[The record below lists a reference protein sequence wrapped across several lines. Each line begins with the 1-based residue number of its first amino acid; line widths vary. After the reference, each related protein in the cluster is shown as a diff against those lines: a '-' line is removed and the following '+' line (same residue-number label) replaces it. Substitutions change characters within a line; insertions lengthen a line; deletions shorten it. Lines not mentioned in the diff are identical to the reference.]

1 MSRGLG
7 DVYKRQ
13 AKKWLKVG
21 GNIGFSHAITNSP
34 TGQTDWG
41 SSGNLFYLANMIAP
55 IYPMYVRDAD
65 KKIMYDEHGNK
76 IYDSGVNT
84 NQIRSFSGGANPM
97 ISIDLDRHR
106 TYTDAINGNWF
117 ATVTPV
123 EGLNVTANISA
134 SAINRRANHLY
145 NSYYG
150 SYIGKGSVSVAQSRT
165 FGVNQ
170 QYLASYKRT
179 FAQKHN
185 FDVLVGFENYSL
197 KMQYLSGGNTDLYNP
212 NVGEL
217 DNTIYETPQVSSY
230 TDTYFTMGIL
240 SRCLLYTSPSP
251 RDTR

>member
-1 MSRGLG
+1 MKA
-7 DVYKRQ
+7 DYQ

-41 SSGNLFYLANMIAP
+41 SSGNLFYLANMIAA

-197 KMQYLSGGNTDLYNP
+197 KMLYLSGSSTDLYNP
-212 NVGEL
+212 
-217 DNTIYETPQVSSY
+217 
-230 TDTYFTMGIL
+230 
-240 SRCLLYTSPSP
+240 
-251 RDTR
+251 

>member
-1 MSRGLG
+1 
-7 DVYKRQ
+7 
-13 AKKWLKVG
+13 
-21 GNIGFSHAITNSP
+21 
-34 TGQTDWG
+34 
-41 SSGNLFYLANMIAP
+41 MIAP

-179 FAQKHN
+179 FAPEAQLRRAGRLRELFAEDAVPLGQQHRP
-185 FDVLVGFENYSL
+185 LQSQCRGAG
-197 KMQYLSGGNTDLYNP
+197 QHDL
-212 NVGEL
+212 
-217 DNTIYETPQVSSY
+217 
-230 TDTYFTMGIL
+230 
-240 SRCLLYTSPSP
+240 
-251 RDTR
+251 

>member
-1 MSRGLG
+1 MPIRRSCT
-7 DVYKRQ
+7 
-13 AKKWLKVG
+13 
-21 GNIGFSHAITNSP
+21 TN
-34 TGQTDWG
+34 
-41 SSGNLFYLANMIAP
+41 
-55 IYPMYVRDAD
+55 
-65 KKIMYDEHGNK
+65 HGNK

-165 FGVNQ
+165 F
-170 QYLASYKRT
+170 ASTSSTWLRT
-179 FAQKHN
+179 R
-185 FDVLVGFENYSL
+185 E
-197 KMQYLSGGNTDLYNP
+197 
-212 NVGEL
+212 
-217 DNTIYETPQVSSY
+217 
-230 TDTYFTMGIL
+230 
-240 SRCLLYTSPSP
+240 RSP
-251 RDTR
+251 RSTTSTCWSASRTIR